1 MLEEK
6 MLGVA
11 QSGKAKAQQER
22 DLVFRYDNSKP
33 MGGAVSNLPSHQLNK
48 EQFLQHLPYD

>member
-1 MLEEK
+1 